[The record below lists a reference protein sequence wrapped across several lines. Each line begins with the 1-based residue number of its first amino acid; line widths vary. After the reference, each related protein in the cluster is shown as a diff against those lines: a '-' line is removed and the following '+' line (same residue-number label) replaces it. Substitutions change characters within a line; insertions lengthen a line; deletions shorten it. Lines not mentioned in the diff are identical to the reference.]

1 MFYESSGLSQQS
13 PITKGLQEMIVW
25 FGGEFRQKTEAEAK
39 FEFTPLISTNRGTS
53 GVMDFDKLVVGG
65 GGFPFG
71 GQKQLNPQ
79 ASRLEKP
86 DRRQHIIAAAIKSK
100 DFKKGDGVNAIF
112 VADVDFVHDIM
123 FTVSEQQLMNLKIDN
138 VPFVMNC
145 VDMLA
150 GNEDYVGLRNRRPAQ
165 RTLTRIDDEQ
175 KYFVQSAQEKIVEA
189 NKKADEEIEKARKR
203 LIEEVAKVQSDKSL
217 SDAQKAMR
225 VEEVRQAEERR
236 IALEEKRIRRE
247 AEDNI
252 IKAKR
257 DAEERKN
264 AIETRVKLFAWAL
277 PPIPAIIL
285 GVIMFGRRRLQERR
299 SVVGERLV
307 KKED

>member
-1 MFYESSGLSQQS
+1 
-13 PITKGLQEMIVW
+13 V
-25 FGGEFRQKTEAEAK
+25 
-39 FEFTPLISTNRGTS
+39 
-53 GVMDFDKLVVGG
+53 
-65 GGFPFG
+65 
-71 GQKQLNPQ
+71 
-79 ASRLEKP
+79 
-86 DRRQHIIAAAIKSK
+86 AAQIKSK
-100 DFKKGDGVNAIF
+100 DFKKGDGINAVF
-112 VADVDFVHDIM
+112 VADVDFVNDIM
-123 FTVSEQQLMNLKIDN
+123 FTVSEQQLMGLKIDN

-150 GNEDYVGLRNRRPAQ
+150 GNEDYVSLRNRRPAQ

-175 KYFVQSAQEKIVEA
+175 KYFVTAAQEKIVAA
-189 NKKADEEIEKARKR
+189 NAKAEEEVKKARQR
-203 LIEEVAKVQSDKSL
+203 LIELVAKIQEDKSL
-217 SDAQKAMR
+217 PDAVKQQR
-225 VEEVRQAEERR
+225 LAEAQENEQRR

-247 AEDNI
+247 AEDEV

-299 SVVGERLV
+299 SVSGERLV
-307 KKED
+307 KKDD